1 MSEVY
6 NVESKRMSLIL
17 VNYNGG
23 LGLGGGL
30 YEILTE
36 ESLEALIADFSEHRL
51 QIIKSSITNNSAIVN
66 VDWVSTIQT
75 VYVSEFD
82 SVYFYTRD
90 KDNCKC
96 VKLEYNS
103 RPYEGIKWFKYEGL

>member
-6 NVESKRMSLIL
+6 NVKSKKMSLIT
-17 VNYNGG
+17 VNHNGG
-23 LGLGGGL
+23 MGGGT
-30 YEILTE
+30 YKILTE
-36 ESLEALIADFSEHRL
+36 DSLEALTEDFSNNRF
-51 QIIKSSITNNSAIVN
+51 QIIKSSITKNPTMVN
-66 VDWVSTIQT
+66 GDWVSTIQT
-75 VYVSEFD
+75 VYVAEFD
-82 SVYFYTRD
+82 NTYFYTRD

>member
-6 NVESKRMSLIL
+6 NVKSKKMCL
-17 VNYNGG
+17 VSVNCNGG
-23 LGLGGGL
+23 MGGGCNK
-30 YEILTE
+30 ILTNE
-36 ESLEALIADFSEHRL
+36 TLESLTEKFSNNKF
-51 QIIKSSITNNSAIVN
+51 QIIKSSISGNSTMVN
-66 VDWVSTIQT
+66 GDWISTIQT
-75 VYVSEFD
+75 VYVAEFD

-103 RPYEGIKWFKYEGL
+103 KPYEGIKWFKYEGL

>member
-6 NVESKRMSLIL
+6 NVESKKMSLIL
-17 VNYNGG
+17 VNYNGEF
-23 LGLGGGL
+23 GGGT

-36 ESLEALIADFSEHRL
+36 ESLETLIADFSEHRL

-90 KDNCKC
+90 KNNCKC

-103 RPYEGIKWFKYEGL
+103 RPHVGVEWLKYEGL

>member
-1 MSEVY
+1 M
-6 NVESKRMSLIL
+6 
-17 VNYNGG
+17 VNG
-23 LGLGGGL
+23 
-30 YEILTE
+30 
-36 ESLEALIADFSEHRL
+36 
-51 QIIKSSITNNSAIVN
+51 
-66 VDWVSTIQT
+66 DWISTIQT